1 MPSRGSFDTAIRRW
15 DVAAWL
21 RRQGFQLRFTESQ
34 QVIIKCP
41 RCHDYKF
48 RLYVSMVK
56 KLALCF
62 NCGWKGN
69 ALGIIKLVAGAEGL
83 DAVDIIVGGER
94 AAAFIGREP
103 EPLPPA
109 KPAQL
114 PEHFRPLTMP
124 PTPHSRPYWDYLTD
138 RGFAPSLIMKYRIG
152 YCRVGEYHHR
162 IVVPIYMEGELRS
175 WVARAIGKARR
186 KYLNDTGAHMA
197 NCLFNYDHVVGER
210 EVILV
215 EGVFDALRLPQRAIA
230 TLGNKISTRQ
240 VDLLTAGGFERL
252 ILCYD
257 ADARSQALHYADR
270 LPEYVEVCVARLPKG
285 YDPGNA
291 PALVLDRVLREARP
305 VKHADY
311 AEAR

>member
-1 MPSRGSFDTAIRRW
+1 
-15 DVAAWL
+15 L
-21 RRQGFQLRFTESQ
+21 RQQGFQVRFTESQ

-41 RCHDYKF
+41 HCHDYKF
-48 RLYVSMVK
+48 RLYVSQSK
-56 KLALCF
+56 KLGLCF

-69 ALGIIKLVAGAEGL
+69 ALGLVKLVSGAEGMA
-83 DAVDIIVGGER
+83 AVDIIASGARSV
-94 AAAFIGREP
+94 AFIGRDV
-103 EPLPPA
+103 EPLSPV

-124 PTPHSRPYWDYLTD
+124 PTPASQPYWDYLIG

-186 KYLNDTGAHMA
+186 KYLNDTGMRMA
-197 NCLFNYDHVVGER
+197 SCLFNYDHVVGER
-210 EVILV
+210 EAVLV

-240 VDLLTAGGFERL
+240 VDLLRAGGFERL
-252 ILCYD
+252 IFCYD
-257 ADARSQALHYADR
+257 ADAGLQAIRYADR
-270 LPEYVEVCVARLPKG
+270 LPPDVEVCIAHLPKG

-291 PALVLDRVLREARP
+291 PVLMLDRALREARP
-305 VKHADY
+305 VRHADY
-311 AEAR
+311 AEAGIQ